1 MTYFLLTALAVST
14 YFWFRNRAELSAMGD
29 LYVNKCFD
37 YDAAMAVNGELQA
50 ELDAVS
56 DALEGEMAL
65 RFEREFYGVDTVG
78 EAAALVGRRAMVF
91 CFTFLSG
98 PRGAP
103 RWGVTIPECNLRP
116 HTMPK
121 RTD

>member
-1 MTYFLLTALAVST
+1 MTYILLTALAVST
-14 YFWFRNRAELSAMGD
+14 YFWFRNRAELSTLGD

-56 DALEGEMAL
+56 EQLEGELAL

-78 EAAALVGRRAMVF
+78 EAAALAQGYTYDEDGELILKSDQLDKLTWTPQSDHIF
-91 CFTFLSG
+91 YS
-98 PRGAP
+98 
-103 RWGVTIPECNLRP
+103 
-116 HTMPK
+116 
-121 RTD
+121 